1 VRIKDVKYIGSYASS
16 QALPKALGPE
26 IVFVGRSNVGK
37 STLINVLVGR
47 RNVARTSGTPGK
59 TRTANLYSVNE
70 AFCFVDVP
78 GYGYAKVSKSERG
91 RWRRLIAGYLTNR
104 DSLAG
109 VVQLLDI
116 RHKPSAEDQRIS
128 QMLHEIGRP
137 VCFVFNK
144 TDKVK
149 KQEIDS
155 HIVSHLG
162 TLTTDAK
169 DAVVAF
175 SAETGAGKRG
185 IWAWIEDVLSL

>member
-16 QALPKALGPE
+16 QTLPKALGPE

-78 GYGYAKVSKSERG
+78 GYGYAKASKSERA

-104 DSLAG
+104 DSLVG

-116 RHKPSAEDQRIS
+116 RHKPSAEDQSIS
-128 QMLHEIGRP
+128 QMIRGVGRP

-149 KQEIDS
+149 KREIDS
-155 HIVSHLG
+155 RIRSHLG
-162 TLTTDAK
+162 ALTTDAS
-169 DAVVAF
+169 DAVIAF
-175 SAETGAGKRG
+175 SAETGSGKRT